1 MTIVSSKAFELTQE
15 DAKRYFTLAP
25 EARSQPIIA
34 YVVLIAHYYLQPDDA
49 TTLES
54 NSSVFGAHQ

>member
-15 DAKRYFTLAP
+15 DAKRYFALG
-25 EARSQPIIA
+25 RGRLIVA
-34 YVVLIAHYYLQPDDA
+34 YVVLFGLYQPQPDDA
-49 TTLES
+49 TTLEF